1 MNDFEEHKIK
11 MKDKFDDINKLHSEG
26 EVVDLRRRYK
36 DIWFNWVWRDED
48 GYLYFSQPRFRHPHD
63 ISIENVRCTSNW
75 PKKKLTR
82 VQQVEN
88 IISNCLEPK
97 HYNYLDMLP
106 DDIQQHINSM
116 AKKMEQHDLSKVFRV
131 GMFSTTKDGDLLYI
145 SKRTKCYVH
154 ISRWVGT
161 GVEWLGKYKIRSGP
175 SEYITQMSRGIQL
188 YASEL
193 NFKYA

>member
-1 MNDFEEHKIK
+1 
-11 MKDKFDDINKLHSEG
+11 
-26 EVVDLRRRYK
+26 
-36 DIWFNWVWRDED
+36 
-48 GYLYFSQPRFRHPHD
+48 
-63 ISIENVRCTSNW
+63 
-75 PKKKLTR
+75 
-82 VQQVEN
+82 
-88 IISNCLEPK
+88 
-97 HYNYLDMLP
+97 MLP
-106 DDIQQHINSM
+106 DDIQDHIHSM
-116 AKKMEQHDLSKVFRV
+116 AKEMEQDDLSKVFRV